1 MLLEGLNKNRPRRKV
16 EVEIEDEDSSTT
28 LIHQAGHLELA
39 RG

>member
-16 EVEIEDEDSSTT
+16 EVEIDDEDSSTA
-28 LIHQAGHLELA
+28 LMRQAGHLELA